1 MSKPYIVT
9 VKGKGNKKR
18 IIPMDDTL
26 YKIICQYIEESHL
39 DTPGK
44 SEHWLFFNSQ
54 GESLTDTGIRYIINK
69 YSDMAKVERPELF
82 PSHIG
87 PHDFRRSRAMHWLE
101 AGVDVFYI
109 KDLLGHAS
117 IETTQRYAR
126 ADSKMKRKAL
136 EEAYVDIGVKEPTV
150 KSWTKNPKLMD
161 YLKGLSK

>member
-1 MSKPYIVT
+1 
-9 VKGKGNKKR
+9 
-18 IIPMDDTL
+18 MDDTL

-44 SEHWLFFNSQ
+44 SEHWLFFNGQ